1 MDIAVVGIG
10 GVGGYY
16 GGKLARHYAGSSDI
30 KIIFIA
36 RGEHLEKIRGKG
48 LRVRSAV
55 ETFTARPHLATDRP
69 NELGPFDLVLFCV
82 KAYDLEES
90 AAMLQANVTGR
101 TVIITLLNGVDNAER
116 LGKIFPQASVLN
128 GCVYI
133 SAFIEAPGL
142 VRQASGSCKLFF
154 GTEKENHA
162 GYKAIEKIFT
172 DAGIDAKYSADIRT
186 AVWEKY
192 IFVSPLASATTYLKK
207 TSGQL
212 LEDELSKS
220 YLTGLMR
227 EVELVARAQGVQF
240 PDNVCEIA
248 LEKVSSFSCD
258 TKTSLQLDFEKA
270 KEKTELGTFT
280 GYIVRYARENG
291 IPVPYHQEVYDS
303 LSAEQQR
310 R

>member
-16 GGKLARHYAGSSDI
+16 GGMLARHYAGSSAVR
-30 KIIFIA
+30 IIFIA
-36 RGEHLEKIRGKG
+36 RGEHLEKIQEKG

-55 ETFTARPHLATDRP
+55 ETFTARPHLATDQP
-69 NELGPFDLVLFCV
+69 GELGPFDLVLFCV
-82 KAYDLEES
+82 KTYDLEES
-90 AAMLQANVTGR
+90 AATLQENVTGR

-116 LGKIFPQASVLN
+116 LGRVFPQATVLN

-133 SAFIEAPGL
+133 SSFIEEPGL

-154 GTEKENHA
+154 GADKGDRA
-162 GYKAIEKIFT
+162 GYIPVEKIFT
-172 DAGIDAKYSADIRT
+172 DAGIDAEYSADIRT

-207 TSGQL
+207 TSGQIV
-212 LEDELSKS
+212 EDEPSRS
-220 YLTGLMR
+220 CLTGLVR
-227 EVELVARAQGVQF
+227 EVELVARAQGVQL
-240 PDNVCEIA
+240 PDNEYDIA
-248 LEKVSSFSCD
+248 LEKVSSFPYE
-258 TKTSLQLDFEKA
+258 TRTSLQMDFEKA
-270 KEKTELGTFT
+270 KEKTELETFT

-303 LSAEQQR
+303 LLAEQQR

>member
-36 RGEHLEKIRGKG
+36 RGQHLEKIRERG
-48 LRVRSAV
+48 LRVRSAA
-55 ETFTARPHLATDRP
+55 ETFTARPHLATDQP
-69 NELGPFDLVLFCV
+69 GELRPFDLVLFCV

-90 AAMLQANVTGR
+90 SVLLRENVTGR

-116 LGKIFPQASVLN
+116 LGNIFPQASVLN

-154 GTEKENHA
+154 GTEKEGHA
-162 GYKAIEKIFT
+162 GYKTIEKIFT
-172 DAGIDAKYSADIRT
+172 DAGIDAEYSADIST
-186 AVWEKY
+186 VVWEKY
-192 IFVSPLASATTYLKK
+192 LFVSPLASATTYLKK

-212 LEDELSKS
+212 LEDDLSKS

-227 EVELVARAQGVQF
+227 EVEHVARAQGVRF
-240 PDNVCEIA
+240 PDDVCDVA
-248 LEKVSSFSCD
+248 LEKVASFAYE
-258 TKTSLQLDFEKA
+258 TKTSLQMDFEKA
-270 KEKTELGTFT
+270 KEKNELGSFT

-291 IPVPYHQEVYDS
+291 IPVPYHQEAYDS